1 MAKKIDLRSPKV
13 REQKRQVATYGTQTP
28 LSSTAVERGSTR
40 WLDGSNVSI
49 EGLLSVSGTLNASGA
64 INLSGSTGITGPLNV
79 TGTTTIGGNTNITG
93 ELNVTGP
100 TTLDG
105 DTDIGGLLDITGK
118 TTIRNDL
125 ELLAGGL
132 FKAGQTKIE
141 PTGKA
146 TFGNVIIDPASIYL
160 IKTPGG
166 WVSGT
171 GADDITLA
179 SSASSSVSLNS
190 ARAELDYKGVKVTA
204 RAGAID
210 LNADKV
216 WISGQLEVG
225 QRADFKNNVYCA
237 ANLSMTNPPTS
248 TSAANMFI
256 GGSGAVYKVTSA
268 SRFKI
273 DPINAIL
280 DPRLLQIPIMA
291 WIDKYEF
298 ERSGD
303 TTRVPGVIAERV
315 AEAGGEAFVSYTPE
329 GEIEGVAYDR
339 LALARTQIL
348 AQQLQEIRDR
358 LEKQHG

>member
-49 EGLLSVSGTLNASGA
+49 EGLLSVSGTLNASGS

-179 SSASSSVSLNS
+179 SSASGSVSMNS
-190 ARAELDYKGVKVTA
+190 ARTALDYKGAASVWLDGTVSELKFGTRYLRVTA
-204 RAGAID
+204 SG
-210 LNADKV
+210 V
-216 WISGQLEVG
+216 GISDALRINTGTTYFEVSQG
-225 QRADFKNNVYCA
+225 KLRCTALPTTALAPNVYMDGSG
-237 ANLSMTNPPTS
+237 NFFRS
-248 TSAANMFI
+248 TFAVSAA
-256 GGSGAVYKVTSA
+256 
-268 SRFKI
+268 
-273 DPINAIL
+273 
-280 DPRLLQIPIMA
+280 
-291 WIDKYEF
+291 
-298 ERSGD
+298 
-303 TTRVPGVIAERV
+303 
-315 AEAGGEAFVSYTPE
+315 
-329 GEIEGVAYDR
+329 
-339 LALARTQIL
+339 
-348 AQQLQEIRDR
+348 
-358 LEKQHG
+358 

>member
-49 EGLLSVSGTLNASGA
+49 EGLLSVSGTLNASGS

-125 ELLAGGL
+125 ELLSGGL

-141 PTGKA
+141 PNGKA
-146 TFGNVIIDPASIYL
+146 MFGDVVIDPASIYL

-179 SSASSSVSLNS
+179 SSASASVSLNS

-210 LNADKV
+210 LTAPTV
-216 WISGQLEVG
+216 HISQMAEINGRV
-225 QRADFKNNVYCA
+225 RMHSNVVML
-237 ANLSMTNPPTS
+237 NLPTTGNPPNLRIAADGFLYRS
-248 TSAANMFI
+248 TW
-256 GGSGAVYKVTSA
+256 T
-268 SRFKI
+268 
-273 DPINAIL
+273 
-280 DPRLLQIPIMA
+280 
-291 WIDKYEF
+291 
-298 ERSGD
+298 
-303 TTRVPGVIAERV
+303 PG
-315 AEAGGEAFVSYTPE
+315 
-329 GEIEGVAYDR
+329 
-339 LALARTQIL
+339 
-348 AQQLQEIRDR
+348 
-358 LEKQHG
+358 

>member
-49 EGLLSVSGTLNASGA
+49 EGLLSVSGTATVGGTLSVTGTLNASGS

-125 ELLAGGL
+125 ELLSGGL

-204 RAGAID
+204 RAGAIGLTATVTNISGDLKVDGRTD
-210 LNADKV
+210 LNGSIYLNAALIQ
-216 WISGQLEVG
+216 ISPSTPTTPN
-225 QRADFKNNVYCA
+225 AP
-237 ANLSMTNPPTS
+237 NLY
-248 TSAANMFI
+248 I
-256 GGSGAVYKVTSA
+256 SA
-268 SRFKI
+268 SG
-273 DPINAIL
+273 
-280 DPRLLQIPIMA
+280 RL
-291 WIDKYEF
+291 Y
-298 ERSGD
+298 RS
-303 TTRVPGVIAERV
+303 T
-315 AEAGGEAFVSYTPE
+315 YTP
-329 GEIEGVAYDR
+329 
-339 LALARTQIL
+339 
-348 AQQLQEIRDR
+348 
-358 LEKQHG
+358 

>member
-1 MAKKIDLRSPKV
+1 MAKRTNLSKSNIPRDR
-13 REQKRQVATYGTQTP
+13 RRTQAYGTQTP

-49 EGLLSVSGTLNASGA
+49 EGLLSVSGTLNASGS

-105 DTDIGGLLDITGK
+105 DTEIGGLLDITGK

-132 FKAGQTKIE
+132 LKAGQTKIE

-166 WVSGT
+166 WISGT

-179 SSASSSVSLNS
+179 SSASASVSLNN

-210 LNADKV
+210 LTAPATN
-216 WISGQLEVG
+216 ISGTL
-225 QRADFKNNVYCA
+225 
-237 ANLSMTNPPTS
+237 
-248 TSAANMFI
+248 
-256 GGSGAVYKVTSA
+256 AV
-268 SRFKI
+268 
-273 DPINAIL
+273 
-280 DPRLLQIPIMA
+280 
-291 WIDKYEF
+291 
-298 ERSGD
+298 
-303 TTRVPGVIAERV
+303 
-315 AEAGGEAFVSYTPE
+315 AG
-329 GEIEGVAYDR
+329 
-339 LALARTQIL
+339 LATFNGQIL
-348 AQQLQEIRDR
+348 AKGLPVTSSSSFTPNLYIDGNGRIYR
-358 LEKQHG
+358 TPWTPA

>member
-1 MAKKIDLRSPKV
+1 MAKLNDLTGNRV
-13 REQKRQVATYGTQTP
+13 QERKRQVRTYGTKTDLP
-28 LSSTAVERGSTR
+28 SSSVDRGDTH
-40 WLDGSNVSI
+40 WMNGSRVSI
-49 EGLLSVSGTLNASGA
+49 DGLLNVEGTATVSGTLNASGQ

-105 DTDIGGLLDITGK
+105 DTDIGGLLEITGK

-190 ARAELDYKGVKVTA
+190 SRAELDYKGVKVTA

-210 LNADKV
+210 LTATATN
-216 WISGQLEVG
+216 ISGALKVDG
-225 QRADFKNNVYCA
+225 RTDLNGSIYLNA
-237 ANLSMTNPPTS
+237 ALIQISPSTPTTPNAPNLY
-248 TSAANMFI
+248 I
-256 GGSGAVYKVTSA
+256 SA
-268 SRFKI
+268 SG
-273 DPINAIL
+273 
-280 DPRLLQIPIMA
+280 RL
-291 WIDKYEF
+291 Y
-298 ERSGD
+298 RS
-303 TTRVPGVIAERV
+303 T
-315 AEAGGEAFVSYTPE
+315 YTP
-329 GEIEGVAYDR
+329 
-339 LALARTQIL
+339 
-348 AQQLQEIRDR
+348 
-358 LEKQHG
+358 

>member
-49 EGLLSVSGTLNASGA
+49 EGLLSVSGTLNASGS

-146 TFGNVIIDPASIYL
+146 TFGNVTIDPASIYL

-179 SSASSSVSLNS
+179 SSASASVSLNS

-210 LNADKV
+210 LTAPDVNVGGKLNV
-216 WISGQLEVG
+216 SGISTLTGRVITKERVVMQ
-225 QRADFKNNVYCA
+225 N
-237 ANLSMTNPPTS
+237 TPTS
-248 TSAANMFI
+248 SNTALVPNVHMDSNGFI
-256 GGSGAVYKVTSA
+256 
-268 SRFKI
+268 SR
-273 DPINAIL
+273 
-280 DPRLLQIPIMA
+280 
-291 WIDKYEF
+291 
-298 ERSGD
+298 
-303 TTRVPGVIAERV
+303 TTW
-315 AEAGGEAFVSYTPE
+315 TP
-329 GEIEGVAYDR
+329 
-339 LALARTQIL
+339 
-348 AQQLQEIRDR
+348 
-358 LEKQHG
+358 

>member
-49 EGLLSVSGTLNASGA
+49 EGLLSVSGTATVGGTLSVTGTLNASGA

-171 GADDITLA
+171 GGDDITLA

-210 LNADKV
+210 LNAPVVNVQTKLV
-216 WISGQLEVG
+216 VG
-225 QRADFKNNVYCA
+225 TSTELQESRLRVGNLPNTSVAVPNVHVDSNGIFYRV
-237 ANLSMTNPPTS
+237 TNP
-248 TSAANMFI
+248 
-256 GGSGAVYKVTSA
+256 
-268 SRFKI
+268 
-273 DPINAIL
+273 
-280 DPRLLQIPIMA
+280 
-291 WIDKYEF
+291 
-298 ERSGD
+298 
-303 TTRVPGVIAERV
+303 
-315 AEAGGEAFVSYTPE
+315 
-329 GEIEGVAYDR
+329 
-339 LALARTQIL
+339 
-348 AQQLQEIRDR
+348 
-358 LEKQHG
+358 